1 VSATL
6 PWESSGR
13 GEGACRSGTSGL
25 KAAGGSFLAEL
36 CVPERQVLGSLGVG
50 DGGEARS
57 ENLGRHGFGRTT
69 HLLMRLFYKQS
80 PKTDHEL
87 LLQCA
92 RVSGPQQIPIP
103 RPLPGIVLR
112 RAPVLLVPVLLEA
125 LTVTAATISD
135 RAYDGNGHIPK
146 T

>member
-1 VSATL
+1 M
-6 PWESSGR
+6 
-13 GEGACRSGTSGL
+13 
-25 KAAGGSFLAEL
+25 AEL

-125 LTVTAATISD
+125 LTVTAATFSD